1 MGMALLHQDVILQNS
16 NIIRQLLC
24 IVLSMQ
30 TNVFQEA
37 NVDQGN

>member
-1 MGMALLHQDVILQNS
+1 MALLHQDITLQNS

-24 IVLSMQ
+24 RLLNMQ
-30 TNVFQEA
+30 ANVFQEA